1 MLVIEVLPSYFE
13 IWFWSCE
20 TLMSIAILVSLNS
33 NVKVKDKVNLFTVPT
48 KSWTDIET
56 LLSDT
61 SNIILSKY
69 VDSYLQRFS
78 VSETALSHHMI
89 VFYKSFR
96 SFLQQ
101 HLNYDKRK
109 YDLKRKPAQKYF
121 FFVFS
126 VRMRRKDNKSPSLF
140 IWFRFKAIICFG
152 FICFTVCVLEKNTVR

>member
-1 MLVIEVLPSYFE
+1 
-13 IWFWSCE
+13 
-20 TLMSIAILVSLNS
+20 MSIAILVSLNS
-33 NVKVKDKVNLFTVPT
+33 NVEVRDKVNLFNVPT

-56 LLSDT
+56 LLSDN

-101 HLNYDKRK
+101 LLNYDKRK
-109 YDLKRKPAQKYF
+109 YDLKWKPAQKYF

-126 VRMRRKDNKSPSLF
+126 YAK
-140 IWFRFKAIICFG
+140 
-152 FICFTVCVLEKNTVR
+152 EKQ